1 MLCQKCKYY
10 NLYCKDAMGKEEL
23 TTFAD
28 SCMSY
33 ELQKRSS
40 HFQSREKERLVKL
53 DALYSK
59 INANE
64 LERMQ
69 SRADRMYEKM
79 DSISRKYEN
88 SKYV

>member
-1 MLCQKCKYY
+1 MLCQNCKYY

-23 TTFAD
+23 IAFAD

-33 ELQKRSS
+33 ELQKQTA
-40 HFQSREKERLVKL
+40 HFESREKERLIKL
-53 DALYSK
+53 DTLYSK
-59 INANE
+59 INDNE

-79 DSISRKYEN
+79 DKITNKYL
-88 SKYV
+88 